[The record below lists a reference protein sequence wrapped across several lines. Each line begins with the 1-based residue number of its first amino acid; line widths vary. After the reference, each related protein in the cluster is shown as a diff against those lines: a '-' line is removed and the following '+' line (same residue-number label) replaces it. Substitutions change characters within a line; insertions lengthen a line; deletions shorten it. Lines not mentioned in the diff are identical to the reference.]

1 MEVAYLGVGVMGE
14 RVITF
19 AEALN
24 EALDQEMARD
34 PKVFV
39 MGEDVGV
46 YGGIFGVTKGL
57 LEKYGPERVRD
68 TPIAESG
75 FIGAGVGAA
84 AVGYRPVVELM
95 FIDFLGVAYDQIYNQ
110 AAKIR
115 YMFGG
120 KAKIPLVVRTTCGAG
135 FRAAAQHSQSLH
147 ALFIHVP
154 GLKVVMP
161 STPYDAKGLLI
172 ASIRDDD
179 PVIFIEHKALYGIKG
194 PVPKEPYEVPLG
206 VADVKREGK
215 DVTIVATALMVHRSL
230 SAAKKLEEEGISV
243 EVVAPRTLKPLDV
256 DTILNSIK
264 KTGRL
269 VVVDEGYPRCGF
281 ATDIAA
287 LAASLAFEHLK
298 APVKLVTPPD
308 TPPPFSPVLEDA
320 WMPSEEDIIKAVKN
334 IVK

>member
-1 MEVAYLGVGVMGE
+1 MGE
-14 RVITF
+14 RMITF

-24 EALDQEMARD
+24 EALDQMMAKD
-34 PKVFV
+34 EKVIV

-46 YGGIFGVTKGL
+46 YGGVFGVTKGL
-57 LEKYGPERVRD
+57 IEKYGPERVRD

-75 FIGAGVGAA
+75 FIGAGIGAA

-95 FIDFLGVAYDQIYNQ
+95 FIDFLGVAFDQIYNQ
-110 AAKIR
+110 AAKMR

-120 KAKIPLVVRTTCGAG
+120 RAKIPLVLRTVAGAG
-135 FRAAAQHSQSLH
+135 FSAAAQHSQSLH
-147 ALFIHVP
+147 SIFVHVP

-172 ASIRDDD
+172 SSIKDDD
-179 PVIFIEHKALYGIKG
+179 PVIFIEHKGLYGIKG
-194 PVPKEPYEVPLG
+194 PVPKDEYEVPLG
-206 VADVKREGK
+206 VADVKRKGK
-215 DVTIVATALMVHRSL
+215 DVTIIATAAMVHKSL
-230 SAAKKLEEEGISV
+230 RVAEKLAKEGIDI
-243 EVVAPRTLKPLDV
+243 EVVDPRSLKPLDL
-256 DTILNSIK
+256 DTILGSIK

-287 LAASLAFEHLK
+287 IAASMAFRDLK

-308 TPPPFSPVLEDA
+308 TPVPFSPALEPE
-320 WMPSEEDIIKAVKN
+320 WMPSENDIEKAVRKT
-334 IVK
+334 VED

>member
-1 MEVAYLGVGVMGE
+1 MGE
-14 RVITF
+14 RMITF

-24 EALDQEMARD
+24 EALDQMMAKD
-34 PKVFV
+34 EKVIV

-46 YGGIFGVTKGL
+46 YGGVFGVTKGL
-57 LEKYGPERVRD
+57 IEKYGPERVRD

-75 FIGAGVGAA
+75 FIGAGIGAA

-95 FIDFLGVAYDQIYNQ
+95 FIDFLGVAFDQIYNQ
-110 AAKIR
+110 AAKMR

-120 KAKIPLVVRTTCGAG
+120 RAKIPLVLRTVAGAG
-135 FRAAAQHSQSLH
+135 FSAAAQHSQSLH
-147 ALFIHVP
+147 SIFVHVP

-172 ASIRDDD
+172 SSIKDDD
-179 PVIFIEHKALYGIKG
+179 PVIFIEHKGLYGIKG
-194 PVPKEPYEVPLG
+194 PVPKDEYEVPLG
-206 VADVKREGK
+206 VADVKRKGK
-215 DVTIVATALMVHRSL
+215 DVTIVATAAMVHKSL
-230 SAAKKLEEEGISV
+230 RVAEKLAKEGVDI
-243 EVVAPRTLKPLDV
+243 EVVDPRSLKPLDL
-256 DTILNSIK
+256 DTILGSIK

-287 LAASLAFEHLK
+287 IAASMAFRNLK

-308 TPPPFSPVLEDA
+308 TPVPFSPALEPE
-320 WMPSEEDIIKAVKN
+320 WIPSENDIEKAVRKT
-334 IVK
+334 VED

>member
-1 MEVAYLGVGVMGE
+1 MGE
-14 RVITF
+14 RMITF

-24 EALDQEMARD
+24 EALDQMMAKD
-34 PKVFV
+34 EKVIV

-46 YGGIFGVTKGL
+46 YGGVFGVTKGL
-57 LEKYGPERVRD
+57 IEKYGPERVRD

-75 FIGAGVGAA
+75 FIGAGIGAA

-95 FIDFLGVAYDQIYNQ
+95 FIDFLGVAFDQIYNQ
-110 AAKIR
+110 AAKMR

-120 KAKIPLVVRTTCGAG
+120 RAKIPLVLRTVAGAG
-135 FRAAAQHSQSLH
+135 FSAAAQHSQSLH
-147 ALFIHVP
+147 SIFVHVP

-172 ASIRDDD
+172 SSIKDDD
-179 PVIFIEHKALYGIKG
+179 PVIFIEHKGLYGIKG
-194 PVPKEPYEVPLG
+194 PVPKDEYEVPLG
-206 VADVKREGK
+206 VADVKRKGK
-215 DVTIVATALMVHRSL
+215 DVTIVATAAMVHKSL
-230 SAAKKLEEEGISV
+230 RVAEKLAKEGVDI
-243 EVVAPRTLKPLDV
+243 EVVDPRSLKPLDL
-256 DTILNSIK
+256 DTILGSIK

-287 LAASLAFEHLK
+287 IAASMAFRDLK

-308 TPPPFSPVLEDA
+308 TPVPFSPALEPE
-320 WMPSEEDIIKAVKN
+320 WIPSENDIEKAVRKT
-334 IVK
+334 VED

>member
-1 MEVAYLGVGVMGE
+1 MAVVRE
-14 RVITF
+14 ITF

-24 EALDQEMARD
+24 EALDYEMSKD
-34 PKVFV
+34 EKVIV
-39 MGEDVGV
+39 MGEDVGI

-57 LEKYGPERVRD
+57 YEKYGPERVKD

-75 FIGAGVGAA
+75 FIGAAVGAA
-84 AVGYRPVVELM
+84 ATGLLRPVVELM

-120 KAKIPLVVRTTCGAG
+120 KVKIPMVLRTTCGAG
-135 FRAAAQHSQSLH
+135 FAAAAQHSQSLH
-147 ALFIHVP
+147 ALFVHVP

-172 ASIRDDD
+172 SSIEDDD
-179 PVIFIEHKALYGIKG
+179 PVVFIEHKGLYAIKG
-194 PVPKEPYEVPLG
+194 PVPEEAYSIPLG
-206 VADVKREGK
+206 EADVKKEGK
-215 DVTIVATALMVHRSL
+215 DVTIVATAAMVHKSL
-230 SAAKKLEEEGISV
+230 EVAKKLEEEGISV
-243 EVVAPRTLKPLDV
+243 EVIDPRTLVPLDV

-287 LAASLAFEHLK
+287 LAVSRAFDALK
-298 APVKLVTPPD
+298 APVKIITPPA
-308 TPPPFSPVLEDA
+308 TPVPFSPALEKE
-320 WMPSEEDIIKAVKN
+320 WIPSSEKIEKAVRD
-334 IVK
+334 IL